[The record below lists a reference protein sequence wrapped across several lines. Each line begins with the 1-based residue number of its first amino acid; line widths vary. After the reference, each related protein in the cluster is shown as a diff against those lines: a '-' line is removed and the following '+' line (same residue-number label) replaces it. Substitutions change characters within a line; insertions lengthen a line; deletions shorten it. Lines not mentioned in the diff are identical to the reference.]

1 MKGSRGYFIYAKL
14 RIRPMSVRCILVPR
28 ARLSW
33 SRALLLQ
40 LRVTLGTR
48 TRTVQFL
55 HEQRYLHESHRSSV
69 GCTWTLKLCLWF
81 FFNM

>member
-1 MKGSRGYFIYAKL
+1 MLSTGTQSVNTKSNFLSSENQNARKSIKVSRGYFIYAKL

-48 TRTVQFL
+48 TRPVQFL
-55 HEQRYLHESHRSSV
+55 HLV
-69 GCTWTLKLCLWF
+69 
-81 FFNM
+81 